1 MIVCQL
7 SKHSYFI
14 NYTLKEYYSQVKGRT
29 DNIYDLIDLS
39 PDVTERCPLC
49 GGYNCAKFIRY
60 YHRGVIDEEGTY
72 YKAFPISRFLCR
84 RRGNP
89 IVKHRTFSL
98 LPYQLVPYTKYSIP
112 FIIKTLKLA
121 YVEGNS
127 IKKLQDY
134 LAGFHEHQY
143 IDLSRSSFY
152 GFKAFILKSIDKMLA
167 SGYHQ
172 EAEGKLQEP
181 HPNKRIRAFIE
192 FAEEFISDKVNPSI
206 RGPCAL
212 GYDFYIRSGGYLSNG
227 YFLFG
232 TPSQFRT

>member
-7 SKHSYFI
+7 SRYSYFI
-14 NYTLKEYYSQVKGRT
+14 DYTLREYYSQVKGRT

-39 PDVTERCPLC
+39 HDFTERCPLC
-49 GGYNCAKFIRY
+49 GGDDCAEFIGY
-60 YHRGVIDEEGTY
+60 YYRGVIDEAGTY
-72 YKAFPISRFLCR
+72 YKAFPIARFLCR
-84 RRGNP
+84 GKGNP
-89 IVKHRTFSL
+89 IVRHKTFSL

-112 FIIKTLKLA
+112 FIIKSLKSV
-121 YVEGNS
+121 YVEDRS
-127 IKKLQDY
+127 IKELQDY
-134 LAGFHEHQY
+134 LAGFNRHQY

-167 SGYHQ
+167 SGYYE

-181 HPNKRIRAFIE
+181 HPNKRIRAVIE
-192 FAEEFISDKVNPSI
+192 YAEGFISDKTNPSI

-212 GYDFYIRSGGYLSNG
+212 GYDFYIRGGGYLSNG

>member
-7 SKHSYFI
+7 SKYSYFI

-29 DNIYDLIDLS
+29 DNIYDLVELS
-39 PDVTERCPLC
+39 YDVTERCPLC
-49 GGYNCAKFIRY
+49 GGHDCAEFIGY
-60 YHRGVIDEEGTY
+60 YYRGVIDENGTY
-72 YKAFPISRFLCR
+72 YKAFPIARFLCR
-84 RRGNP
+84 RKGNP

-121 YVEGNS
+121 YIDDNS
-127 IKKLQDY
+127 VKELQDY

-143 IDLSRSSFY
+143 IDFSRSSFY
-152 GFKAFILKSIDKMLA
+152 AFRTFILKTIDKMLA
-167 SGYHQ
+167 AGYYQ
-172 EAEGKLQEP
+172 EAGRKLQET
-181 HPNKRIRAFIE
+181 HPNKRIRAFIAYADG
-192 FAEEFISDKVNPSI
+192 FPSDKTNPSI

-212 GYDFYIRSGGYLSNG
+212 GYDFYIRGGGYFSNG